1 MATRASGTAASV
13 EHEVEASR
21 GCAGVEASAQA
32 RRGVS
37 AVVLGT
43 KGRSRCGFDATRRE
57 AMSARAMREEAKWNL
72 VGKFQQHGTRGFLK
86 SSSDGQQWRA
96 WVKKL
101 SSEDG
106 AGKRKGRGAGLL

>member
-43 KGRSRCGFDATRRE
+43 KGRSRCGLDATRGDVGQSNEGGGKVELGGEVSTARDTGLPKIE
-57 AMSARAMREEAKWNL
+57 LRWAAMACVGEE
-72 VGKFQQHGTRGFLK
+72 VEQ
-86 SSSDGQQWRA
+86 
-96 WVKKL
+96 
-101 SSEDG
+101 
-106 AGKRKGRGAGLL
+106 